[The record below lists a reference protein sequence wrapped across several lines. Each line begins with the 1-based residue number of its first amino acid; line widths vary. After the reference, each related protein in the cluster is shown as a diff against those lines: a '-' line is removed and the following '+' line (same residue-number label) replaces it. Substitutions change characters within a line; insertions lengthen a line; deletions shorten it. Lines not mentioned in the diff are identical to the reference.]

1 MRWSQK
7 ARLAALPNELL
18 SINFRSSQRAEVELR
33 MTKGIL
39 LVAAAGPMSHTDLE
53 LKKSHSRYINFDG
66 KMDRTE
72 KVTETLVV
80 CVLINNHGQI

>member
-53 LKKSHSRYINFDG
+53 LKKVIQDICIL
-66 KMDRTE
+66 TE
-72 KVTETLVV
+72 KWIGLKK
-80 CVLINNHGQI
+80 LQKI